1 MHTKVPKSQFVASH
15 RVRGSVSDTLVNL
28 THLQEAKPASA
39 RAEED
44 NPSSALVS
52 LAALKFTA
60 DTIDSAKELTTEGI
74 SLEDRSKYIRKIS
87 DFTGSEAVSYTHL
100 RAHETV

>member
-1 MHTKVPKSQFVASH
+1 M
-15 RVRGSVSDTLVNL
+15 SDTLVNL

-44 NPSSALVS
+44 NPSSGLVS

-74 SLEDRSKYIRKIS
+74 SLEDLSLIHI
-87 DFTGSEAVSYTHL
+87 
-100 RAHETV
+100 